1 MVELVVVALIRMCGC
16 MRKLVTMVAVATI
29 LGVSPAAGAT
39 LSLKPKPA
47 TGQML
52 RERAGQPAIQ
62 SELAGTTA
70 ALVVQSVTLDETGSA
85 SFLLALQNSGPQP
98 LSLGADNLIVRAGDR
113 KVRVYSVEDLKERAR
128 DLKLLAQSHV
138 HAMDRA
144 GVLGAS
150 AQVVAGYVRLPG
162 GGYLQDPDPP
172 QGSKKK
178 VLAEA
183 NRRIAAADAA
193 LAEADSLGF
202 RPVVLAP
209 GASGWTGLTLGAV
222 PRGATTLTITVTL
235 GADTHRFELAIDR

>member
-1 MVELVVVALIRMCGC
+1 
-16 MRKLVTMVAVATI
+16 MVAVATI
-29 LGVSPAAGAT
+29 LGASPAAGAT

-47 TGQML
+47 AGQML

-62 SELAGTTA
+62 SQLAGTTA
-70 ALVVQSVTLDETGSA
+70 ALVVQSATLDETGSA
-85 SFLLALQNSGPQP
+85 SFLLALQNSGSVP
-98 LSLGADNLIVRAGDR
+98 LSLGPNNLIVRAGDR
-113 KVRVYSVEDLKERAR
+113 KVRVYSIEDLKAAAR
-128 DLKLLAQSHV
+128 DLKLVAQSHV
-138 HAMDRA
+138 NAMDRP

-150 AQVVAGYVRLPG
+150 AQVVAGYVKLPDG
-162 GGYLQDPDPP
+162 RYLQDPDPP

-209 GASGWTGLTLGAV
+209 GASGWTGLTLGTL
-222 PRGATTLTITVTL
+222 PKGASTLTITVTL
-235 GADTHRFELAIDR
+235 GADTHRFELTIDR